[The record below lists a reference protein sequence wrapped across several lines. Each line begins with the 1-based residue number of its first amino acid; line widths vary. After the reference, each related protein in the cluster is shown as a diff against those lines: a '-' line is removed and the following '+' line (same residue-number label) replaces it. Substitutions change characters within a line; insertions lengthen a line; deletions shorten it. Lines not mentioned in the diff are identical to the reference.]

1 MRILLLIFSLLAAH
15 SVAGQTV
22 VDPRLFPVQANPDN
36 TNFEFYSRKNGSNVK
51 ASFDAVKIRMMPL
64 VRQPNEI
71 AYTPSSTGNS
81 NDKGYFV
88 KTAGGATFYIDGLG
102 NALQLNP
109 IAVTAGAG
117 ITITGTPPDVTIS
130 AADTDPTNELQTLS
144 AAGSGPFSV
153 ALSDGGGA
161 VAFVEGTGID
171 ISRSG
176 NLLTLSTTNT
186 GTVTSVG
193 ISAPTNEFNVGGS
206 PVTGSGTLALTWD
219 NQTAGKVLASPKS
232 SSGQP
237 SFRRFGADELTG
249 FAEAVLDTVAA
260 GLVAWSGID
269 ATYNDATGKL
279 ILSTVDTSATNELQT
294 LSLVGLNLTLS
305 NGGGTVAL
313 SVLQDNWGTQ
323 GAETDATLAGN
334 GTTGSPLKIAQQS
347 ATSGQVLKWN
357 GTTWAPA
364 SDSDGGGTVTS
375 VGLSLPTSIFDVS
388 GSPVTASGTL
398 TATLDNQSANTV
410 FSGPTS
416 GGAAT
421 PGFRSLVAADIPTLT
436 ASKISDFTEASQ
448 DAVFP
453 AVVAGSNITVSYNDG
468 ANMLTITG
476 SAGPTNAFVQNGNSF
491 AAQAVLGTNDANDLA
506 FETNGTLVGFF
517 NSGGGFTAGASAS
530 TAAQIVANGLKG
542 GAGVAVLAGSGLA
555 GGNMF
560 VSRGDGSGATI
571 QVVDAVHSNISGNVT
586 ARLENSSST
595 GSGGVGFAA
604 VVSGASTGDPSSY
617 YSTNSTSWAAGVDNS
632 LGDQFQITPNAV
644 LGNVA
649 TGVTIETNGF
659 VGFGTLAARSELD
672 IVGTGSIIPPVGSTA
687 QRLVISAPQI
697 RYNNTRG
704 GFEGYDFAK
713 GVWRAWTATATPSVV
728 VGAAAGTGA
737 SVSFTAGASSND
749 LNGSVT
755 LVTGT
760 SPASGALFTVTY
772 STALDGST
780 SFADVRGAND
790 AATLG
795 QNKYSSQST
804 ENTSFTVRAAQA
816 LTASTTYIIR
826 YRTYEY

>member
-1 MRILLLIFSLLAAH
+1 MRSLLLIFALIAAH

-71 AYTPSSTGNS
+71 AYTPSGTGNS
-81 NDKGYFV
+81 NDKGHFV
-88 KTAGGATFYIDGLG
+88 RTAGGATFYIDGLG

-109 IAVTAGAG
+109 IAVTAGDG
-117 ITITGTPPDVTIS
+117 ITITGTPPDITIS

-171 ISRSG
+171 IARSG
-176 NLLTLSTTNT
+176 DILTLSTTNT

-193 ISAPTNEFNVGGS
+193 ISAPPSEFNVSGS

-219 NQTAGKVLASPKS
+219 NQTVSKVLAAPSGG
-232 SSGQP
+232 SGQP
-237 SFRRFGADELTG
+237 SFRRLGTTELTG

-279 ILSTVDTSATNELQT
+279 ILEAVDTSATNELQT

-375 VGLSLPTSIFDVS
+375 VGLSLPTSVFDVS
-388 GSPVTASGTL
+388 GSPVTGSGTL

-421 PGFRSLVAADIPTLT
+421 PGFRALVAADIPTLT

-468 ANMLTITG
+468 ANTLTITG

-491 AAQAVLGTNDANDLA
+491 GAQATLGTNDPNDLA
-506 FETNGTLVGFF
+506 FETNNSPVGFF
-517 NSGGGFTAGASAS
+517 NNGGGFTSGATANTSAR
-530 TAAQIVANGLKG
+530 IVANGLLG
-542 GAGVAVLAGSGLA
+542 GSGVAVVGGSGLT
-555 GGNMF
+555 GGQF
-560 VSRGDGSGATI
+560 FQARGDGSGTTMY
-571 QVVDAVHSNISGNVT
+571 DLDGVHNNISGNVLVRT
-586 ARLENSSST
+586 ENSSTT
-595 GSGGVGFAA
+595 GSGGAYLVA
-604 VVSGASTGDPSSY
+604 VVNGGSTGDAATQ
-617 YSTNSTSWAAGVDNS
+617 YSDGAATWTGGIDNS
-632 LGDQFQITPNAV
+632 LNHFQISPNAL

-659 VGFGTLAARSELD
+659 VGLGTLAARSELE
-672 IVGTGSIIPPVGSTA
+672 VFGTGSIIPPIGSTA
-687 QRLVISAPQI
+687 QRLVVSAPQI

-713 GVWRAWTATATPSVV
+713 GVWRAWTATAAPTVTP
-728 VGAAAGTGA
+728 GAAAGTGGTA
-737 SVSFTAGASSND
+737 VLTAGRSSND
-749 LNGSVT
+749 LAGCVT
-755 LVTGT
+755 LTVGT
-760 SPASGALFTVTY
+760 SPAVGTLFTVTY
-772 STALDGST
+772 STALDGTT
-780 SFADVRGAND
+780 SFANVYGEND
-790 AATLG
+790 AARID
-795 QNKYSSQST
+795 QNKYNSQST
-804 ENTSFTVRAAQA
+804 GNASFTVRAVQA
-816 LTASTTYIIR
+816 LTAGATYIIR
-826 YRTYEY
+826 YQVYEY